1 MSPTNLAQRMMRPA
15 GRTARPM
22 RRSLRIAAAFA
33 VVAAVLLPLAF
44 VFAQFWTST
53 GDNLRFVNDERRGVA
68 YLQPLVRLLGTLT
81 DAQSAAT
88 RGKPIDVAQLR
99 AAVAAVDAV
108 DQAQDDRL
116 RTRQR
121 WSQLRAQIEAATARG
136 TFTGEDAYATY
147 SETNDLVLSLMAKIG
162 DTSNLILDP
171 ELDSYYLM
179 DTALLRLPQVLV
191 DAGRLADL
199 SALLASTKSATGSA
213 QLAVARDR
221 VATTADTIDVGL
233 RKSFSATSSKT
244 LGPNLLGQL
253 DAFRSAANDLAPSS
267 LLLRQSD
274 TGLDPEALASAR
286 AQLERATLQMAG
298 TTLAELDAL
307 LSVRGDHL
315 DGQRTAALVAFLIG
329 ALAGAVVLWQR
340 LPGPSV
346 VAPAPT
352 GADGAASPFDDT
364 VDEDDEAFAVQD
376 LVDARA
382 LLQSDELVRVGRAV
396 RSNRRERDD
405 DSR

>member
-1 MSPTNLAQRMMRPA
+1 MMRPA

-147 SETNDLVLSLMAKIG
+147 SETNDLVLSLLAKIG

-171 ELDSYYLM
+171 QLDSYYLM

-199 SALLASTKSATGSA
+199 SALPGPSKSAAGA
-213 QLAVARDR
+213 VQLAVARDR
-221 VATTADTIDVGL
+221 VATTADAVDVGL
-233 RKSFSATSSKT
+233 RKSFNATSSKT

-253 DAFRSAANDLAPSS
+253 DAFRSAAKDLAPSS
-267 LLLRQSD
+267 SLLPQSG
-274 TGLDPEALASAR
+274 TGLDPQVLASAR
-286 AQLERATLQMAG
+286 VQLGQATVQMAG

-307 LSVRGDHL
+307 LSARTGRL
-315 DGQRTAALVAFLIG
+315 DSKRVAALVA
-329 ALAGAVVLWQR
+329 
-340 LPGPSV
+340 
-346 VAPAPT
+346 
-352 GADGAASPFDDT
+352 
-364 VDEDDEAFAVQD
+364 
-376 LVDARA
+376 
-382 LLQSDELVRVGRAV
+382 LLL
-396 RSNRRERDD
+396 
-405 DSR
+405 

>member
-1 MSPTNLAQRMMRPA
+1 MMRPA

-162 DTSNLILDP
+162 DTSNLILHP

-221 VATTADTIDVGL
+221 GATT
-233 RKSFSATSSKT
+233 SKT

-352 GADGAASPFDDT
+352 GA
-364 VDEDDEAFAVQD
+364 
-376 LVDARA
+376 
-382 LLQSDELVRVGRAV
+382 
-396 RSNRRERDD
+396 
-405 DSR
+405 